1 MAIYFYTRVS
11 VKRVT
16 NEEHKEQSLPF
27 SISYFM
33 CSAVLSL
40 ALIKVEE
47 RRSDLLSKLP
57 CCFLSVSDGSAFEK
71 TVVNSDSLSNLSK
84 SGSSIKHFV
93 FLNNCFVCFLED
105 FAIFKFTDYF

>member
-1 MAIYFYTRVS
+1 M
-11 VKRVT
+11 KRVT

-33 CSAVLSL
+33 CSAVPPL

-57 CCFLSVSDGSAFEK
+57 CCFLSVSDSSAFEK
-71 TVVNSDSLSNLSK
+71 TVLNSESLSNLSK

-93 FLNNCFVCFLED
+93 FLNKLLCVFS
-105 FAIFKFTDYF
+105 